1 MSLIQRTKKVILGK
15 KTDFKVGFIICGSQ
29 KGGTTALDHY
39 LRSHP
44 KICMADRKE
53 VHYFDKEKYF
63 KTDDSDYSK
72 YHAYFSPKESHT
84 IIGEATPIYMYWDK
98 VMERIHAYNP
108 EMKLIVVLRN
118 PVYRAFSNWNMERDR
133 KRDERSFLDAILEE
147 KIQLNNP
154 GYEKHRTF
162 SYLDRGFYSCQIK
175 KIYEYFDKKQLFV
188 IKNEILRNN
197 PNQILANIAN
207 FLGISSF
214 EQIDHKD
221 VHTLN
226 YKKELNNQERV
237 LLQSFYLD
245 EISDL
250 ESLLDWDLTD
260 WKN

>member
-1 MSLIQRTKKVILGK
+1 MILSR
-15 KTDFKVGFIICGSQ
+15 KTDLKVGFIICGAQ

-44 KICMADRKE
+44 KICMADRQE

-63 KTDDSDYSK
+63 KTDDPDYSK
-72 YHAYFSPKESHT
+72 YHAYFSPKEFHT

-98 VMERIHAYNP
+98 VMERIHTYNP
-108 EMKLIVVLRN
+108 EIKLIVVLRN

-133 KRDERSFLDAILEE
+133 KRDERSFLDAILAEI
-147 KIQLNNP
+147 IQLNNP
-154 GYEKHRTF
+154 GYEKHRIF
-162 SYLDRGFYSCQIK
+162 SYLDRGFYSRQIK
-175 KIYEYFDKKQLFV
+175 QIYEYFDKKQLFI
-188 IKNEILRNN
+188 IKNEMLRNN

-207 FLGISSF
+207 FLGISLF
-214 EQIDHKD
+214 EQVDHKAI
-221 VHTLN
+221 HTLN
-226 YKKELNNQERV
+226 YIKELSNRERE